1 MAATTTTETT
11 CLFCSLCCPAGVAFD
26 ANGLPAPA
34 YPGHSPEAHHGL
46 CFRGHYIADLVGN
59 PGRLHEALVR
69 EGESARVVAPAD
81 ALRQAA
87 ETLRSKEGLAVVVDG
102 NLTCEEIVSAVRT
115 AREALEVERVAIFVP
130 PADLAILRGVAATGT
145 RKLSEADLA
154 DCDVVLAVGDPFAT
168 HPVVA
173 SAVLDAL
180 GKARGNCLVN
190 IDPLRGRT
198 ARYAVQHCRIAPG
211 GEAAALA
218 GLLVALGAGDD
229 LGGLDVGRAAEM
241 AGLKASD
248 LEELAATVGRAERLA
263 VLVSLP
269 EGRCECGDAAAA
281 LAARVAEVRG
291 GGVLPLLTYGNATG
305 AWRLAAA
312 LGTEPVGQ
320 VLREAVEGKVNRL
333 VVLGTD
339 LVWALPTAEFGSA
352 EVVVAG
358 SALPSGLTTRSR
370 FVVPMALWFE
380 SEGTVVDG
388 SGVARRSGA
397 VAGPP
402 KGAMRASEIV
412 AALAGVGPAAVSAD
426 ELGRLLGEEPK
437 ADLAEVLGES
447 ASWAAPRGDGKVLVV
462 SRGDGRG
469 FAEGSLTSQLAW
481 PVMVEPVATL
491 ALDPA
496 RAADLGETAT
506 VRTDGV
512 EVRLA
517 VVASEDVPP
526 GVAAVAPHF
535 PSTRMLLGWGERGV
549 GPGRVA
555 IEKG

>member
-1 MAATTTTETT
+1 VAATTATETR

-34 YPGHSPEAHHGL
+34 YPGHSPQARHGL

-59 PGRLHEALVR
+59 PGRLHEGVVR
-69 EGESARVVAPAD
+69 EGDSVRAVPPGEAV
-81 ALRQAA
+81 RQAA
-87 ETLRSKEGLAVVVDG
+87 QRLASKEGLALVVDG
-102 NLTCEEIVSAVRT
+102 NLTCEEIVATVRT
-115 AREALEVERVAIFVP
+115 ARQALEVARVAIFIP
-130 PADLAILRGVAATGT
+130 PADQAVLRGVSATGA
-145 RKLSEADLA
+145 RKLSEGEVA
-154 DCDVVLAVGDPFAT
+154 DCDVILAVGDPFAT

-198 ARYAVQHCRIAPG
+198 SRYALAHCQVSPG

-218 GLLVALGAGDD
+218 GLLVALGAGDG

-241 AGLKASD
+241 AGLDQSA
-248 LEELAATVGRAERLA
+248 LEELASAVGRAERLG

-269 EGRCECGDAAAA
+269 EGRCGCADAAAA

-312 LGTEPVGQ
+312 LGTEPVADL
-320 VLREAVEGKVNRL
+320 LREAVEGKVNRL
-333 VVLGTD
+333 IVLGTD
-339 LVWALPTAEFGSA
+339 LTSALPSAEFGSA

-380 SEGTVVDG
+380 SEGTAVDG
-388 SGVARRSGA
+388 SGAKRRSGA

-402 KGAMRASEIV
+402 KGAMRASETV
-412 AALAGVGPAAVSAD
+412 AALAGAEPATVSAD
-426 ELGRLLGEEPK
+426 ELAAMLAEEPK
-437 ADLAEVLGES
+437 SDLGEVLGES
-447 ASWAAPRGDGKVLVV
+447 SSWAAPKADGKTLVV
-462 SRGDGRG
+462 SRADGRG
-469 FAEGSLTSQLAW
+469 FAEGSLTSQLSW
-481 PVMVEPVATL
+481 PVMMEPVATV
-491 ALDPA
+491 ALEPA
-496 RAADLGETAT
+496 EAAELGEMAA
-506 VRTDGV
+506 VRTNDV
-512 EVRLA
+512 EARMA
-517 VVASEDVPP
+517 VVANPDVPP
-526 GVAAVAPHF
+526 GVAAVPPHF
-535 PSTRMLLGWGERGV
+535 ASARMLLAWGERGV
-549 GPGRVA
+549 GPGLA
-555 IEKG
+555 AMEKG